1 MTDLEKPIPK
11 APSIIYKRRA
21 ITWGPKPTENYEWM
35 KNVFGVRY
43 NRFDKFKSLRQGNE
57 LKNEYKCTTEV
68 N

>member
-11 APSIIYKRRA
+11 APSIIYKWRA

-43 NRFDKFKSLRQGNE
+43 NRFDKFKSLW
-57 LKNEYKCTTEV
+57 
-68 N
+68 